1 MQQSNR
7 RKFIKNTTGLI
18 VTGIIG
24 KPLIGNINK
33 PQLESL
39 SKNELIMRTL
49 GRTGIKIP
57 VVSMGVMNANNP
69 NLIKAAYNAGIRHF
83 DTAWVYQGGNNEKM
97 IGNVLQ
103 EMAVNRHEV
112 VIATKVLLDRSAQ
125 QLNDGNERKRSF
137 LNRFSESLQ
146 RLQTDYI
153 DILYYHDAWNKEQI
167 IDPYIKEAFLQ
178 LKSDGKIK
186 ATGFSSHVYWPEIVY
201 AAADDGFYDVM
212 LLSFN
217 YAMSNDNRSVEA
229 LKYAASKGMG
239 LIAMKTQCQQ
249 AWYRQSIPAEA
260 QAYYE
265 GKIMHGALLKWVLSH
280 DYITTTIPGFTTYE
294 QLNEDI
300 TVAYDLHYTPDEIKF
315 LEDHNI
321 KTAMNSVCRFCGEC
335 SATCPYGVKISSLMR
350 AHMYAASYGNYYMAR
365 ITAFELEK
373 NQGLQQCHIC
383 PICVAT
389 CRNSVNIAER
399 LEELKIIMG

>member
-1 MQQSNR
+1 MQQSDR

-24 KPLIGNINK
+24 KPLLSNAN
-33 PQLESL
+33 QLRFEQQ
-39 SKNELIMRTL
+39 SKNELIFRTL

-103 EMAVNRHEV
+103 ELSVNRQEV
-112 VIATKVLLDRSAQ
+112 IIATKVLLDRNSQ
-125 QLNDGNERKRSF
+125 QSGDGNERKRSF
-137 LNRFSESLQ
+137 LDRFSESLQ
-146 RLQTDYI
+146 RLQSDYI

-167 IDPYIKEAFLQ
+167 FDPYIKEAFQQ
-178 LKSDGKIK
+178 LKADGKIK
-186 ATGFSSHVYWPEIVY
+186 AAGFSSHVYWPEIVY

-217 YAMSNDNRSVEA
+217 YAMNNDNRSVEA
-229 LKYAASKGMG
+229 LKYAASKGTG

-249 AWYRQSIPAEA
+249 AWYRQNVPAEA

-280 DYITTTIPGFTTYE
+280 DFITTAVPGFTTYE

-300 TVAYDLHYTPDEIKF
+300 SVAYNLQYTPDEIKF

-321 KTAMNSVCRFCGEC
+321 KVAMNSVCRFCGEC
-335 SATCPYGVKISSLMR
+335 SGTCPYGVEISSLMR

-365 ITAFELEK
+365 ITAAGISK
-373 NQGLQQCHIC
+373 DKGLQQCNIC
-383 PICVAT
+383 PTCVAS
-389 CRNSVNIAER
+389 CRRSVDIAGR
-399 LEELKIIMG
+399 LEELKIMMG